1 MVEILPPEQTQGFLG
16 DERTVAEVNTL
27 LARDAFEGGFV
38 LLGPEGQGKATLAY
52 QLAAA
57 ILSRSAE
64 LSTNDPSVR
73 RLIAAR
79 SHPDVLTLSR
89 SINEKTGKL
98 RQDIDVEGA
107 RSVITRLHQT
117 STTGRRVVIID
128 LADDLG
134 RSAANSLL
142 KMLEEPPAGTCF
154 LLLSL
159 STSRLLPTLISRCR
173 RVVLRPISDEALSAW
188 LSDQAPMPPV
198 EATRVVRAANG
209 APGKALRL
217 AAGESGEALELAEA
231 FFTATGP
238 SGDLLAATRA
248 FSAKNNERVA
258 EEARGL
264 ILNRL
269 RRDVL
274 TATTEQRQRH
284 LNALEESEQLF
295 REAGTADAA
304 QTALMVGMALRR
316 HNVKAA
322 H

>member
-1 MVEILPPEQTQGFLG
+1 MDEILPPEQAPRFVG
-16 DERTVAEVNTL
+16 DARTIDEVNTL
-27 LARDAFEGGFV
+27 LARGAFEGGFL

-57 ILSRSAE
+57 IVSGSQDLNTADRTA
-64 LSTNDPSVR
+64 R
-73 RLIAAR
+73 QLIAAG
-79 SHPDVLTLSR
+79 SHPDVLTLRR
-89 SINEKTGKL
+89 SVNEKTGKL
-98 RQDIDVEGA
+98 RQEIDVEGA
-107 RSVITRLHQT
+107 RSVISRLHQT

-128 LADDLG
+128 LADHLG

-173 RVVLRPISDEALSAW
+173 RIVLRPVGDDALTEWLREHDDFASSDL
-188 LSDQAPMPPV
+188 PGIV
-198 EATRVVRAANG
+198 EAAHG
-209 APGKALRL
+209 APGRALKL
-217 AAGESGEALELAEA
+217 AAGEGSDALQLADT
-231 FFTATGP
+231 FFAAVPPG
-238 SGDLLAATRA
+238 GDLLAATRP
-248 FSAKNNERVA
+248 FSAKNNELVA

-264 ILNRL
+264 IMDRL
-269 RRDVL
+269 RRGVL
-274 TATTEQRQRH
+274 SAAPEQRSQR
-284 LNALEESEQLF
+284 LDAFDETDRLF

-316 HNVKAA
+316 QSQKAA